1 MKKTLLIATILSY
14 SSFSLPANAYKNS
27 IYLDNP
33 DTLNS
38 IFAKNFTLAQNNS
51 LNNSGGSGGSGN
63 SGGSEDRK
71 RPRLTGVQT
80 RALPLFRSSSLTR
93 PTRSS

>member
-51 LNNSGGSGGSGN
+51 LNNSEGSGGSSNSEGSGGSSNSGGSGGSSN
-63 SGGSEDRK
+63 SGGS
-71 RPRLTGVQT
+71 GG
-80 RALPLFRSSSLTR
+80 SSGQN
-93 PTRSS
+93 

>member
-1 MKKTLLIATILSY
+1 MKKTFLIATILSY

-38 IFAKNFTLAQNNS
+38 IFAENFTLAQNNS
-51 LNNSGGSGGSGN
+51 LTNSKCSYRCS
-63 SGGSEDRK
+63 
-71 RPRLTGVQT
+71 
-80 RALPLFRSSSLTR
+80 
-93 PTRSS
+93 